1 MRHRYLLPAL
11 IVTVIGLGCSLFSP
25 RVTQPSGPPSRSEAT
40 PADVVVPSIVG
51 TVTTPLCTD
60 PQPAFVTDFNV
71 YQTPPLQEPAPRV
84 PFRDP
89 VFGTCLVRVTD
100 RSSDI
105 SPGDPSRGM
114 KNEYSRVQSFNA
126 DGSRML
132 VRGIEATWYLYDAQ
146 TLLPISELPIEI
158 EPRWSPTDPNL
169 IYYTNETRLMSYDIQ
184 SRAQVTV
191 HEFASDLPGQ
201 ILSAVWTRYEGSP
214 SADGRYWGL
223 MAEDESWL
231 STTFLF
237 YDLQTDKVI
246 ATRDLRNM
254 PADAREIDAVTISPL
269 GSYFLA
275 YMDKYCEQ
283 GQLGTDADPCGLMV
297 YDRELKNGRGLLRIV
312 GHTDLALDAGG
323 REVMIYQDIDTDH
336 ISLLD
341 LASGNITPLYPID
354 FSRTSIGF
362 HFSGGAY
369 RLPGWTIV
377 STYAGAQPSATW
389 MDDQV
394 FAIEL
399 KPNGRVVRLAHTHS
413 VYAENIEKDYWAEP
427 HASVNRDFTRVL
439 FTSNWGRTGTEEVEM
454 FMIQLPANW
463 IEQLP

>member
-1 MRHRYLLPAL
+1 MRHRYLLPTL
-11 IVTVIGLGCSLFSP
+11 ILTVIGLGCSLFNL
-25 RVTQPSGPPSRSEAT
+25 RVTQPSEPPSRMDAT
-40 PADVVVPSIVG
+40 PLVVIPTLLG
-51 TVTTPLCTD
+51 TSNYQLCSD
-60 PQPAFVTDFNV
+60 SQPAFITNFNV
-71 YQTPPLQEPAPRV
+71 IQTPSLQEPAPRI

-89 VFGTCLVRVTD
+89 VFGICLVRVTD
-100 RSSDI
+100 RFSDI
-105 SPGDPSRGM
+105 SPGEPSRGM

-126 DGSRML
+126 DGSLLL
-132 VRGIEATWYLYDAQ
+132 VRGIEATWYLYDAR
-146 TLLPISELPIEI
+146 TLLPLSEIPIEI

-169 IYYTNETRLMSYDIQ
+169 LYYINETRLMSYDIQ
-184 SRAQVTV
+184 SSEQVTV

-201 ILSAVWTRYEGSP
+201 TLSAVWTRYEGSP

-223 MAEDESWL
+223 IAEDEDWL
-231 STTFLF
+231 TTTYLI

-246 ATRDLRNM
+246 ATRDMRSWL
-254 PADAREIDAVTISPL
+254 ADAREIDAVTISPL

-283 GQLGTDADPCGLMV
+283 GQMGTDADPCGLMV

-323 REVMIYQDIDTDH
+323 REIMIYQDIDTDH

-341 LASGNITPLYPID
+341 LASGTITPLFPID
-354 FSRTSIGF
+354 FSHAPLGF

-369 RLPGWTIV
+369 RLPGWAIV
-377 STYAGAQPSATW
+377 STYAGAQPFATW

-399 KPNGRVVRLAHTHS
+399 KSDGRVVRLAHTHS
-413 VYAENIEKDYWAEP
+413 VYAENVEKDYWAEP
-427 HASVNRDFTRVL
+427 HASVNRDFTRIL

-454 FMIQLPANW
+454 FMIQLPENW

>member
-11 IVTVIGLGCSLFSP
+11 ILVVTSLGCSLFNL
-25 RVTQPSGPPSRSEAT
+25 RVTQTSGPPSRTEAT
-40 PADVVVPSIVG
+40 PADVVLPSIIG

-60 PQPAFVTDFNV
+60 PQPAFITGFNV
-71 YQTPPLQEPAPRV
+71 FQIQSLQEPAARI
-84 PFRDP
+84 PFRDA
-89 VFGTCLVRVTD
+89 VFGSCVVRVTD
-100 RSSDI
+100 RFSDI
-105 SPGDPSRGM
+105 SPGDPSKGM
-114 KNEYSRVQSFNA
+114 MNEYSRVQSFNA
-126 DGSRML
+126 DGSRIL

-146 TLLPISELPIEI
+146 TLLPLSELPIEV

-201 ILSAVWTRYEGSP
+201 RLSAVWTPYEGSP

-223 MAEDESWL
+223 MAEDEDWL
-231 STTFLF
+231 TTTYLI
-237 YDLQTDKVI
+237 YDLQADKVI
-246 ATRDLRNM
+246 ATRDIQSW
-254 PADAREIDAVTISPL
+254 PAEAREIDAVTISPL
-269 GSYFLA
+269 GDYFLA
-275 YMDKYCEQ
+275 YMDTYCEAC
-283 GQLGTDADPCGLMV
+283 QLGTDADPCGLMV
-297 YDRELKNGRGLLRIV
+297 YDRELKNGRGVLRII

-341 LASGNITPLYPID
+341 LGSGTITALFPID
-354 FSRTSIGF
+354 FSHAPLGF

-369 RLPGWTIV
+369 HLPGWAVV
-377 STYAGAQPSATW
+377 STYAGARPSATW

-399 KPNGRVVRLAHTHS
+399 KAGGRIVRLAHTHS
-413 VYAENIEKDYWAEP
+413 VYDENIEQDYWAEP
-427 HASVNRDFTRVL
+427 HASVNRDLTRIL

-463 IEQLP
+463 LEQVP

>member
-1 MRHRYLLPAL
+1 MHRRYFLPAFIL
-11 IVTVIGLGCSLFSP
+11 TVVSLGCSLFNL
-25 RVTQPSGPPSRSEAT
+25 RVTQPPGPPSTTGAT

-51 TVTTPLCTD
+51 TATTPLCTD
-60 PQPAFVTDFNV
+60 PQPAFITNFNV
-71 YQTPPLQEPAPRV
+71 FQTPSLQEPAPRV

-100 RSSDI
+100 RFSDI

-126 DGSRML
+126 DGSRIL
-132 VRGIEATWYLYDAQ
+132 VRGIEATWYVYDAQ

-158 EPRWSPTDPNL
+158 EPRWNPTDPNL
-169 IYYTNETRLMSYDIQ
+169 LYYINETRLMSYDIQ
-184 SRAQVTV
+184 SREQVTV

-201 ILSAVWTRYEGSP
+201 TLSAVWTRYEGSP

-223 MAEDESWL
+223 IAEDEDWL
-231 STTFLF
+231 TTTYLI

-246 ATRDLRNM
+246 ATRDMRSW

-269 GSYFLA
+269 GRYFLA
-275 YMDKYCEQ
+275 HMDKYCEQ
-283 GQLGTDADPCGLMV
+283 GQMGTDADPCGLMV
-297 YDRELKNGRGLLRIV
+297 YDRKLKNGRGLLRIV

-341 LASGNITPLYPID
+341 LASGTITALFPID
-354 FSRTSIGF
+354 FSHAPLGF

-369 RLPGWTIV
+369 RLPGWAIV

-399 KPNGRVVRLAHTHS
+399 KSDGRVVRLVHTHS
-413 VYAENIEKDYWAEP
+413 VYAENVEKDYWAEP
-427 HASVNRDFTRVL
+427 HASVNRDFTRIL

-454 FMIQLPANW
+454 FMIQLPSNW
-463 IEQLP
+463 IEQLR